1 MSKAGNEM
9 LVCDYSTPTTQFR
22 AYYIA
27 DSDSKLIKKKWW
39 GLNWAVF
46 GEHNPSFETVDDF
59 IKEWSKI
66 GHLLDTVTYQKNKN
80 TGYFDVIGHN
90 YPINEA
96 TT

>member
-27 DSDSKLIKKKWW
+27 DSDSKLIQRKWTK
-39 GLNWAVF
+39 LCHSIF
-46 GEHNPSFETVDDF
+46 GGDVRNVDDF
-59 IKEWSKI
+59 V
-66 GHLLDTVTYQKNKN
+66 HLANDFCFDRPDTVTYQKNKT

-96 TT
+96 T